1 MSGQTWSYSLTRE
14 IDLKLYYP
22 ALPIHAPTAVW
33 SALLRSGYTLRS
45 TFPPISALIILVIIN
60 HFGSL
65 HFIFIHF
72 HSFCLQKSLSH
83 MSYVAYGLSKG
94 RFNSSHFELMLL
106 IN

>member
-65 HFIFIHF
+65 HFIV
-72 HSFCLQKSLSH
+72 CEADL
-83 MSYVAYGLSKG
+83 YV
-94 RFNSSHFELMLL
+94 LMLSVS
-106 IN
+106 